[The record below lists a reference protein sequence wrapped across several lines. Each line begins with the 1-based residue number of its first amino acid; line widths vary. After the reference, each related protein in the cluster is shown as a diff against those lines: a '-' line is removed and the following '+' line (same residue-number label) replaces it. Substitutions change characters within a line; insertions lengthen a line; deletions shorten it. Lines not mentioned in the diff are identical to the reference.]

1 MRAAHGTVLLL
12 ALLTTTFARASDGDL
27 DPSFGLAG
35 VAYAGITDASSYSG
49 MTVQPDGKVLACGT
63 HATGNQ
69 RDFIVVRFL
78 ADGSTDPGFGT
89 NGRVSI
95 AFDHAPYVAYNQC
108 YSLAVQPD
116 GKIVAAGSTRWNVGP
131 AIFGTFAVARLA
143 GDGTL
148 DPAFGEGGKA
158 TAVGTPG
165 LISVADAGSVALQA
179 DGRIVLGGQLWGIE
193 DLWLTYRFALAR
205 FMSDGTLDLS
215 FNGTGW
221 TAISFP
227 DDDAVAVAVALDAQA
242 RIVIAGSSTHSYA
255 KGSGN
260 TDFAVARV
268 LPNGS
273 LDASFGQAGRAL
285 VAFDAGGSGSQSD
298 IAYGLAIDHAGR
310 TVIVGMADTSST
322 TTPNY
327 DVAVARLLGDGS
339 PDAAFGDAGKVRVAF
354 DRVPSGMDYARAVVV
369 QADGKLVLA
378 GGAQGEASSGAPILG
393 RLTDDGSLD
402 PHFGDG
408 GRRILHIGSANPEVG
423 VINRAALAGDRVF
436 VSGVE
441 KTAATTA
448 DYFVARVSITLE
460 DGIFADGFE

>member
-1 MRAAHGTVLLL
+1 MRAARSTVLLL
-12 ALLTTTFARASDGDL
+12 ALLTTSFARAYDGDL
-27 DPSFGLAG
+27 DPSFGFAG
-35 VAYAGITDASSYSG
+35 VAYAGIADASAYSG

-78 ADGSTDPGFGT
+78 ADGSLDPGFGM
-89 NGRVSI
+89 NGRVLI

-158 TAVGTPG
+158 TAVGTPS

-179 DGRIVLGGQLWGIE
+179 DGRIVLGGQLWATE
-193 DLWLTYRFALAR
+193 DIGLTHRFALAR

-215 FNGTGW
+215 FNHVGW
-221 TAISFP
+221 MTVSFP
-227 DDDAVAVAVALDAQA
+227 GDDAVATALALDAQA
-242 RIVIAGSSTHSYA
+242 RIVVAGDSVHSFVD
-255 KGSGN
+255 GSGN

-285 VAFDAGGSGSQSD
+285 VAFDAGGSGSEID
-298 IAYGLAIDHAGR
+298 IAYGLAVDHAGR
-310 TVIVGMADTSST
+310 TVVVGMADTSST
-322 TTPNY
+322 ATANY
-327 DVAVARLLGDGS
+327 DIAVARLLDDGS

-354 DRVPSGMDYARAVVV
+354 DRIPSGMDYARAVVV

-378 GGAQGEASSGAPILG
+378 GTAQGGSSSGTPILG

-402 PHFGDG
+402 PDFGDG
-408 GRRILHIGSANPEVG
+408 GRKILHIGSAEPEVG
-423 VINRAALAGDRVF
+423 VINRAALAGGRLF

-441 KTAATTA
+441 KTAATTS